1 MVFLLPEVG
10 HGSGC
15 EGLLP
20 TSPNLHLMEKHRFP
34 YLIERDEDGWYVATV
49 PDLPGCHTQ
58 ARSLDELRERVRE
71 AVEANLAALTPE
83 ERSELNG
90 EFIGFQEIEVAA

>member
-1 MVFLLPEVG
+1 MR
-10 HGSGC
+10 S

-20 TSPNLHLMEKHRFP
+20 TSLNLHLMEKHRFP

-49 PDLPGCHTQ
+49 HDLPGCHTQ
-58 ARSLDELRERVRE
+58 ARSLDELRERVKE
-71 AVEANLAALTPE
+71 AIEANLASLTPK